1 MATTF
6 SPSSRNTDA
15 VRFQLEQRINGPVD
29 SVAEAFVDPGF
40 YELLAALPNLARP
53 ELLGREE
60 KGAVVRMRV
69 RYRFTGQLSAA
80 VRAAIDPQKLSWV
93 EEADHDLGAHHVTF
107 RMIADH
113 YADRFRCSGT
123 YRFEPAGDAVTIRNC
138 TGDIQ
143 IRMPLV
149 GRRVETAIV
158 SGVRE
163 HLNAE
168 VELVERFI
176 ADQAG

>member
-1 MATTF
+1 
-6 SPSSRNTDA
+6 
-15 VRFQLEQRINGPVD
+15 VRFQLEQRINAPVGA
-29 SVAEAFVDPGF
+29 VAEAFVDPAF
-40 YELLAALPNLARP
+40 YEMLDALPSLARP
-53 ELLGREE
+53 ELLGREP
-60 KGAVVRMRV
+60 KGSVIRMRV
-69 RYRFTGQLSAA
+69 RYRFTGELSAA

-93 EEADHDLGAHHVTF
+93 EEADHDVVAHCVTF
-107 RMIADH
+107 KMIADH

-149 GRRVETAIV
+149 GRRVENAIV

-163 HLNAE
+163 HLDAE